1 METHQV
7 VHFEDY
13 YPPISK
19 WYEISAYP
27 SGSGLSV
34 YFKDVSERKINEI
47 QLKELNENLKKQA
60 RELSI
65 SNAELEQFAFVAS
78 HDLQEPLRMVTSFL
92 GQIEKKYS
100 PIIDGRGKQYINF
113 ATDGAKR
120 MRQIILD
127 LLDFSKVGALEDDL
141 QEINVSKLIKE
152 ITALYR
158 KQIEEM
164 HAIVE
169 CGDLP
174 MVNFYSTPLRQVFQN
189 LISNGLKYYRPGT
202 PPKLMISAEE
212 NPDHWQFSIKD
223 NGIGIDEEY
232 FDKIFIIFQRL
243 HNNSQYSGTGM
254 GLAITKKIIEN
265 MGGKIWLESEEGAG
279 STFHFTIFKNNR
291 S

>member
-1 METHQV
+1 M
-7 VHFEDY
+7 
-13 YPPISK
+13 
-19 WYEISAYP
+19 
-27 SGSGLSV
+27 
-34 YFKDVSERKINEI
+34 
-47 QLKELNENLKKQA
+47 
-60 RELSI
+60 
-65 SNAELEQFAFVAS
+65 
-78 HDLQEPLRMVTSFL
+78 
-92 GQIEKKYS
+92 
-100 PIIDGRGKQYINF
+100 
-113 ATDGAKR
+113 
-120 MRQIILD
+120 
-127 LLDFSKVGALEDDL
+127 GALEDDL